1 MQNEENAIR
10 DLLRDEDSENNSTV
24 QMGRVTE
31 NTLERIENL
40 AKEPNLVPVRYVYN
54 VDILIFIG

>member
-31 NTLERIENL
+31 NTLEKIENL
-40 AKEPNLVPVRYVYN
+40 E
-54 VDILIFIG
+54 F